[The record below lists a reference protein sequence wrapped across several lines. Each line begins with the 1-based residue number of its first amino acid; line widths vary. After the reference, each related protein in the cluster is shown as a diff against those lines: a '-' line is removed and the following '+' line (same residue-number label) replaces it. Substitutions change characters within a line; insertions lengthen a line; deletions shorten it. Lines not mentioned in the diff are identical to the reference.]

1 MTRSLQAPRFGPD
14 SHDQRV
20 IGMPPR
26 QNRTARLPTSGVGG
40 LMQIEG
46 GMPDNGSGGAAGGAP
61 VHLPVEQ
68 DTSAEVDACFRAQRR
83 IAVGYFMVFIAVTL
97 AVPGLTFVLS
107 WWSQARLIGGMSPNF
122 AMAAFGIYAFF
133 FIVAL
138 AASLLANNVEDGMLG
153 GRDDA
158 DDDIGHLP

>member
-1 MTRSLQAPRFGPD
+1 MRRSVRRPRPPLASRGQLAG
-14 SHDQRV
+14 HV
-20 IGMPPR
+20 PPR
-26 QNRTARLPTSGVGG
+26 RHMTVRLPTPRGGG

-46 GMPDNGSGGAAGGAP
+46 GMPDDGTRGVPA
-61 VHLPVEQ
+61 HLPVEQ
-68 DTSAEVDACFRAQRR
+68 DTLAEVDACFRAQRR
-83 IAVGYFMVFIAVTL
+83 IAVGYFAVFIAVTL

-107 WWSQARLIGGMSPNF
+107 WWSQARLLGGMSPNF

-133 FIVAL
+133 FIIAL

-158 DDDIGHLP
+158 DDIGPLP